1 MVTIEIGFTDSL
13 ESLFELLQL
22 NFIKTVKIID
32 LIMNE
37 LILHKQNLYF
47 SG

>member
-1 MVTIEIGFTDSL
+1 MVTIEIDFTDSL

-22 NFIKTVKIID
+22 YFIKTVNIID